1 MVTQID
7 IFVQEE
13 ESFYPEKKH
22 QITSQESREEVKG
35 NAGKLRRDIFYRSNE
50 NTL

>member
-13 ESFYPEKKH
+13 ESFYPEEKH
-22 QITSQESREEVKG
+22 QITSQESHEVKG
-35 NAGKLRRDIFYRSNE
+35 NAGKLRRDIFYTSNE